1 MDAFIIK
8 CLRRLALFLV
18 LWVSTS
24 VYGQIYKYVGL
35 DDGLSSR
42 NVYAVRQ
49 SNGGFIWCLTD
60 KGIDRYDGY
69 EFNHYTLTID
79 GVRFSE
85 YSSCRFLYDS
95 REDNLWLVT
104 NGGKVLRYAQRS
116 NSFELMYSPEIR
128 YNRAD
133 IMRSAVSPID
143 AGGNVWM
150 LVGEQAFRYNVRTGE
165 GGELALRCGE
175 STPTFTAIVP
185 VNDSV
190 LYIGAKGGVYEG
202 AQQAGTITITS
213 ISCPGLADVNVN
225 TFYYAP
231 SLSTLFIGTED
242 AGIMA
247 YREHTQEVIH
257 HKELLPDVRVTRII
271 PYGDKGEVLFATN
284 AAGVYRMSMTDCL
297 PQRYLSADYATDYRM
312 NTDNVNDLCIDRE
325 GQLWMCSFP
334 KGLTVRNDQYP
345 ALKWIRRS
353 NLNVNTL
360 TNNGINYI
368 LEDSGQDLWFAT
380 DNGVSMYDVER
391 KQWHTLLSM
400 HDESPNPNHD
410 FLTLCEVRPGTILL
424 GGYAAGIYIIDK
436 RSRQVEFVKPRLI
449 IPEKYIQTMC
459 LDPIDGSVWMGGE
472 NQLFNVSYDGKLHV
486 NYTEIFG
493 GINCITPKDD
503 GNLWIGTKD
512 GMFCYEKSTHTKRR
526 IELPV
531 ERFRVN
537 TVFQDTDGTV
547 YIGTHHHGL
556 LVFNEEE
563 NYYCR
568 YKKSN
573 SALTNNCLKC
583 IIGAGNQSLYI
594 SSDDGIVRLNRSTGR
609 ITSWTR
615 DQGLQ
620 GVSFNVQSGAATR
633 HQTLMF
639 GSDMGI
645 IEIPLSTSLPHV
657 YKGELVLADLHVGN
671 SCVLPDE
678 ENSPLTDA
686 LDNMA
691 HLNLRNSQRNAAI
704 KVKCINHIYP
714 SDCEVLWQFDGTDD
728 EAWQPLADD
737 RFIKLG
743 GLPFGRHRLNVR
755 AVSNESSLVL
765 DERSLLITMRP
776 PFYLS
781 FLGILLELALL
792 GVALYLVSKY
802 LKSRSQMHVSDE
814 KVNFLINTAHDIRTP
829 LTLIKAPLEE
839 LSRNDALGAEEREA
853 VGLALRNANTLA
865 QMTDKVMQYELSSIE
880 KGVVHIERHEAV
892 AHFQAQID
900 KLSLLARAKH
910 QTICYEHPDEPFS
923 IWVEARKLN
932 SVIQNLL
939 SNAIKYSRDGDTI
952 VLCLY
957 RTASRWGFHV
967 IDHGIGI
974 SARERRKLFKQQFR
988 GANAI
993 NAQIAG
999 SGVGLLSIGRYVKQM
1014 HGSIEVKS
1022 QVDKGSDFHISF
1034 PLGKNHYKAQTTQFI
1049 DTVSIPAIE
1058 PMAQFPHPVTEPAD
1072 DTCHRLLIVE
1082 DNPEMLAY
1090 LKHLFEHDYIVFT
1103 ATNGKEALSKLP
1115 YVQPFIVL
1123 SDVMMPEM
1131 RGDDLCVSIKS
1142 NIDTSHIAVV
1152 LVSALSDQQSIIN
1165 GLSVKADA
1173 YVTKPFEPKVLQL
1186 TINNLVES
1194 RLQLRRQLST
1204 LDFTNESISDAT
1216 SVLDLELMREMKAI
1230 IEKRLADHEFTV
1242 DTLAYELRVSRTS
1255 LYNKIKGLTG
1265 DTPSDF
1271 IRLCRINKAK
1281 ELLREQRHAVSEVP
1295 ELVGFTDA
1303 KHFREVFKKIV
1314 GVTPSEYAK
1323 GGRS

>member
-1 MDAFIIK
+1 MDTISVK
-8 CLRRLALFLV
+8 RLRKLTLFLV

-24 VYGQIYKYVGL
+24 VCGQIYKYVGL

-42 NVYAVRQ
+42 NTYAVQQ

-60 KGIDRYDGY
+60 KGIDRYDGF
-69 EFNHYTLTID
+69 EVNQYTLVID
-79 GVRFSE
+79 GVKFSE

-95 REDNLWLVT
+95 QEDNLWLVT
-104 NGGKVLRYAQRS
+104 NGGKVVRYVQRS
-116 NSFELMYSPEIR
+116 NSFEVMYSPEIR
-128 YNRAD
+128 YSRAD

-150 LVGEQAFRYNVRTGE
+150 LVGEQAFRYNVHTNE
-165 GGELALRCGE
+165 GGELTLCCSE

-185 VNDSV
+185 ASGSM
-190 LYIGAKGGVYEG
+190 LYVGAKGGVYEAKLQG
-202 AQQAGTITITS
+202 DTLMLTPTPCSQLAG
-213 ISCPGLADVNVN
+213 VNVN
-225 TFYYAP
+225 TFYYEP
-231 SLSTLFIGTED
+231 NLCTLFIGTED
-242 AGIMA
+242 AGVIA

-271 PYGDKGEVLFATN
+271 PYADKGEVLFATN
-284 AAGVYRMSMTDCL
+284 AAGVYRMSMTDCM
-297 PQRYLSADYATDYRM
+297 PQRYLSADYTTDYRM
-312 NTDNVNDLCIDRE
+312 NTDNVNDLCLDRE

-334 KGLTVRNDQYP
+334 MGLTVRNDQYP
-345 ALKWIRRS
+345 ELKWIRRS
-353 NLNVNTL
+353 NLNTNTL
-360 TNNGINYI
+360 TNNSINYI
-368 LEDSGQDLWFAT
+368 LEDSDQDMWFAT

-400 HDESPNPNHD
+400 RDESPNPNHD

-436 RSRQVEFVKPRLI
+436 RSKRVEFVKPHL

-459 LDPIDGSVWMGGE
+459 IDPTDGSVWMGGE
-472 NQLFNVSYDGKLHV
+472 NQLFNVSYDGKLRV
-486 NYTEIFG
+486 NYTEVFG
-493 GINCITPKDD
+493 GIHCITPKDA

-512 GMFCYEKSTHTKRR
+512 GLFCYEKSTHTKRR

-537 TVFQDTDGTV
+537 TIFQDTDGTV

-583 IIGAGNQSLYI
+583 IISAGNQSLYI
-594 SSDDGIVRLNRSTGR
+594 SSDDGIVRFNRSTGR
-609 ITSWTR
+609 ITSWTK

-620 GVSFNVQSGAATR
+620 GVSFNVQAGVATR

-639 GSDMGI
+639 GSDMGV
-645 IEIPLSTSLPHV
+645 IEIPLSTSLPHI
-657 YKGELVLADLHVGN
+657 YKGDLVLADLHVGN
-671 SCVLPDE
+671 SCVLPGE
-678 ENSPLTDA
+678 ENSPLVDA
-686 LDNMA
+686 LDNTT
-691 HLNLRNSQRNAAI
+691 HLKLDNSQRNAAI
-704 KVKCINHIYP
+704 KVKCVNHIYP
-714 SDCEVLWQFDGTDD
+714 SDCEVYWQFDGADD
-728 EAWQPLADD
+728 GAWQSLGDD
-737 RFIKLG
+737 RFITLG
-743 GLPFGRHRLNVR
+743 GLPFGRHRLTVR
-755 AVSNESSLVL
+755 AVSNESGLVL
-765 DERSLLITMRP
+765 DERSLLITMQP
-776 PFYLS
+776 PFYFS
-781 FLGILLELALL
+781 IWGILLELALL
-792 GVALYLVSKY
+792 GAILYQLGRY
-802 LKSRSQMHVSDE
+802 FKSRNQMRVSDE
-814 KVNFLINTAHDIRTP
+814 KINFLINTAHDIRTP

-839 LSRNDALGAEEREA
+839 LNRNDTLGAEEREA
-853 VGLALRNANTLA
+853 VHLALRNANTLS

-892 AHFQAQID
+892 AHFQAQVD
-900 KLSLLARAKH
+900 KLSLLAQAKH
-910 QTICYEHPDEPFS
+910 QTILYEHPEEPFP

-932 SVIQNLL
+932 SIIQNLL
-939 SNAIKYSRDGDTI
+939 SNAIKYSHDGGTI
-952 VLCLY
+952 ELTLY

-974 SARERRKLFKQQFR
+974 SACEQRKLFKQLFR
-988 GANAI
+988 GSNAT
-993 NAQIAG
+993 NAKIAG

-1014 HGSIEVKS
+1014 RGSIEVKS
-1022 QVDKGSDFHISF
+1022 QVDKGSDFHVSF
-1034 PLGKNHYKAQTTQFI
+1034 PLGKDHYKAHATEFVDTTAAPLTELVALPS
-1049 DTVSIPAIE
+1049 DYAAE
-1058 PMAQFPHPVTEPAD
+1058 PGD
-1072 DTCHRLLIVE
+1072 DARHRLLIVE

-1090 LKHLFEHDYIVFT
+1090 LKRLFDKDFAVFT

-1115 YVQPFIVL
+1115 YVQPLIVL

-1186 TINNLVES
+1186 TISNLVES
-1194 RLQLRRQLST
+1194 RLQLRTQLAS
-1204 LDFTNESISDAT
+1204 LNFTKESISDTT
-1216 SVLDLELMREMKAI
+1216 SLLDLKLMSEMKEI
-1230 IEKRLADHEFTV
+1230 IEKRLGDNDFTV
-1242 DTLAYELRVSRTS
+1242 DVLAYELRVSRTS

-1271 IRLCRINKAK
+1271 IRLCRINRAK
-1281 ELLREQRHAVSEVP
+1281 ELLREQHCAVSEVP

-1303 KHFREVFKKIV
+1303 KHFREVFKKHV
-1314 GVTPSEYAK
+1314 GMTPSEYAK
-1323 GGRS
+1323 KVKG